1 MRRALALLIVLLA
14 AGGIALVLALG
25 KRGRRSA
32 ASLWG
37 VTRLLFVTTQL
48 CALVWVFIS
57 HAIAIYST
65 ARLQQVQT
73 LAELSEPA
81 ICTIL
86 GVSAL
91 KVLENI
97 FEHNDGKIFGQ
108 SKHEN
113 PPEVGGEED
122 TYYDEGGTAQRHAEQ
137 DGHCGMNRD
146 SFAGAARCGRPSPG

>member
-1 MRRALALLIVLLA
+1 MRLFLALLVALLA
-14 AGGIALVLALG
+14 AVGVGLVLALG

-32 ASLWG
+32 ASLRG
-37 VTRLLFVTTQL
+37 VTRLLFVTTQF

-57 HAIAIYST
+57 YAIAVYST
-65 ARLQQVQT
+65 VCLRQVQT

-81 ICTIL
+81 IRTIL

-108 SKHEN
+108 SKHES
-113 PPEVGGEED
+113 PPEIGGEEE
-122 TYYDEGGTAQRHAEQ
+122 TYYDE
-137 DGHCGMNRD
+137 
-146 SFAGAARCGRPSPG
+146 SV

>member
-1 MRRALALLIVLLA
+1 MRLFLALLVSVLA
-14 AGGIALVLALG
+14 TGGIALVLSLG
-25 KRGRRSA
+25 KQGKRSA
-32 ASLWG
+32 ASLRG
-37 VTRLLFVTTQL
+37 VTRLLFVTTQI

-57 HAIAIYST
+57 YAIAIYST
-65 ARLQQVQT
+65 VRLQQVQT

-81 ICTIL
+81 IRTIL

-113 PPEVGGEED
+113 PPEAGGEED
-122 TYYDEGGTAQRHAEQ
+122 TYYDE
-137 DGHCGMNRD
+137 
-146 SFAGAARCGRPSPG
+146 SV

>member
-1 MRRALALLIVLLA
+1 MRLFLALLAAFLA
-14 AGGIALVLALG
+14 AVGIGLVLALG

-32 ASLWG
+32 ASLRG
-37 VTRLLFVTTQL
+37 VTRLLFVTTQF

-57 HAIAIYST
+57 YAIAIYST
-65 ARLQQVQT
+65 VRLRQVQT

-81 ICTIL
+81 IRTIL

-108 SKHEN
+108 SKHES
-113 PPEVGGEED
+113 PPEAGGEEE
-122 TYYDEGGTAQRHAEQ
+122 TYYDE
-137 DGHCGMNRD
+137 
-146 SFAGAARCGRPSPG
+146 SV